1 MKIKFLQSLLTA
13 TLLTAGLSVTTA
25 QAAYPESPISIVV
38 PYAPGGSADALARL
52 IAQQLGPKLKGS
64 VVVVNKAGASGII
77 GEAFVA
83 QAKGDGYTLLYDATP
98 LSINPFLQKL
108 TFDPQKDLVP
118 LTLVSLTPM
127 FLVVPKNSPFNS
139 LDDVIK
145 AAKANPGKL
154 TFASGGQGTVQY
166 MAGELFSQGA
176 DVKMLHVPFKS
187 GGPAIT
193 ATVGGQVDM
202 MFSNLPA
209 VSGFIKNGDLKPL
222 AITSPDRH
230 ANYPQV
236 PTIAE
241 SAIKGYQAHE
251 WNGMFAPKGTS
262 PQVMA
267 QLQAA
272 IKEVLQMPEIQ
283 ARFTSLGATIIAST
297 PAEFK
302 KYMDNEAAKWGDVVK
317 KANITAQ

>member
-1 MKIKFLQSLLTA
+1 MNRTLIRSLLTA
-13 TLLTAGLSVTTA
+13 AAFATLLNTATS
-25 QAAYPESPISIVV
+25 QAAYPESPVSIVV

-52 IAQQLGPKLKGS
+52 IAQQLGPKLKGN
-64 VVVVNKAGASGII
+64 VVVSNKAGASGII
-77 GEAFVA
+77 GAAFVA

-108 TFDPQKDLVP
+108 TFDPQTDLMP

-139 LDDVIK
+139 LEDVIK
-145 AAKANPGKL
+145 AAKANPEKL

-176 DVKMLHVPFKS
+176 EIKMLHVPFKS

-209 VSGFIKNGDLKPL
+209 VSGFIKNGDLKAL

-230 ANYPQV
+230 TNFPQV

-241 SAIKGYQAHE
+241 SGIKGYQAHE

-262 PQVMA
+262 PQLMA

-272 IKEVLQMPEIQ
+272 IKEVLEMPEIQ
-283 ARFTSLGATIIAST
+283 SRFSGLGATIIAST

-302 KYMDNEAAKWGDVVK
+302 TYMDGESAKWGAVVK
-317 KANITAQ
+317 KANISPQ

>member
-1 MKIKFLQSLLTA
+1 MKIKFLRSLLTA

>member
-1 MKIKFLQSLLTA
+1 MKSIQFKAFFSA
-13 TLLTAGLSVTTA
+13 TLLSFGFGLSSA
-25 QAAYPESPISIVV
+25 QAAYPESPVNIVV

-52 IAQQLGPKLKGS
+52 IAQQLGPKLKGN
-64 VVVVNKAGASGII
+64 VVVMNKAGASGMI

-98 LSINPFLQKL
+98 LSINPFLHKL
-108 TFDPQKDLVP
+108 TFDPQKDLLP

-166 MAGELFSQGA
+166 MAGELFGQGA
-176 DVKMLHVPFKS
+176 GVKMLHVPFKS

-209 VSGFIKNGDLKPL
+209 VSGFIKNGDLKAL
-222 AITSPDRH
+222 AITSPQRH
-230 ANYPQV
+230 PNYPQV
-236 PTIAE
+236 PAIAE
-241 SAIKGYQAHE
+241 QAIKGYQAHE

-262 PQVMA
+262 PQIMA
-267 QLQAA
+267 QLQSA
-272 IKEVLQMPEIQ
+272 IKEVLEMPEIQ
-283 ARFTSLGATIIAST
+283 TRFKSLGATIVAST

-302 KYMDNEAAKWGDVVK
+302 KYMDGESSKWGEVVK
-317 KANITAQ
+317 KANISAK

>member
-1 MKIKFLQSLLTA
+1 MKITFIRSLLKSALLATA
-13 TLLTAGLSVTTA
+13 LTASVA
-25 QAAYPESPISIVV
+25 HAAYPESPVSIVV

-77 GEAFVA
+77 GEGFVA

-108 TFDPQKDLVP
+108 TFDPQKDLAP

-127 FLVVPKNSPFNS
+127 FLVVPKSSPFNT

-176 DVKMLHVPFKS
+176 GVKMLHVPFKS

-222 AITSPDRH
+222 AITSPQRH

-241 SAIKGYQAHE
+241 TAIKGYQAHE

-262 PQVMA
+262 PQIMA

-272 IKEVLQMPEIQ
+272 IKEVLEMPEIQ
-283 ARFTSLGATIIAST
+283 ARFNSLGATIIAST

-302 KYMDNEAAKWGDVVK
+302 KYMDNEGAKWGDVVK

>member
-1 MKIKFLQSLLTA
+1 MKSSSFKTFLTA
-13 TLLTAGLSVTTA
+13 TSLAIGLSTTPA
-25 QAAYPESPISIVV
+25 QAAYPESPVSIVV
-38 PYAPGGSADALARL
+38 PYAPGGSADALSRL
-52 IAQQLGPKLKGS
+52 IAQQLGSKLKGN
-64 VVVVNKAGASGII
+64 VVVVNKSGASGMI

-98 LSINPFLQKL
+98 LSINPFLHKL
-108 TFDPQKDLVP
+108 SFDPQKDLSP

-127 FLVVPKNSPFNS
+127 LLVVPKSSPFNS
-139 LDDVIK
+139 LEDVIK

-176 DVKMLHVPFKS
+176 GVKMLHVPFKS

-202 MFSNLPA
+202 MFANLPG
-209 VSGFIKNGDLKPL
+209 VSGLIKNGDLKAL
-222 AITSPDRH
+222 AITSPERH
-230 ANYPQV
+230 ANFPQV

-241 SAIKGYQAHE
+241 KAIKGYQAHE

-262 PQVMA
+262 PEIMA

-272 IKEVLQMPEIQ
+272 IKQVLEMPEIQ
-283 ARFTSLGATIIAST
+283 ARFKSLGASIIAST

-302 KYMDNEAAKWGDVVK
+302 KYMDNESAKWGEVVK
-317 KANITAQ
+317 NANIKSK

>member
-1 MKIKFLQSLLTA
+1 MTFIRSLVTSALFAASMSA
-13 TLLTAGLSVTTA
+13 TIA
-25 QAAYPESPISIVV
+25 QTAYPESPVSIVV

-64 VVVVNKAGASGII
+64 VVVVNKAGASGMI

-83 QAKGDGYTLLYDATP
+83 QSKGDGYTLLYDATP
-98 LSINPFLQKL
+98 LSINPFLNKL
-108 TFDPQKDLVP
+108 TFDPQKDLAP

-127 FLVVPKNSPFNS
+127 LLVVPKNSPFNS

-145 AAKANPGKL
+145 AAKASPGKL
-154 TFASGGQGTVQY
+154 NFASGGQGTVQY

-176 DVKMLHVPFKS
+176 DIKMLHVPFKS

-222 AITSPDRH
+222 AITSPQRH
-230 ANYPQV
+230 PNYPQV

-241 SAIKGYQAHE
+241 NAVKGYQAHE

-262 PQVMA
+262 PQIMA
-267 QLQAA
+267 QLQQA
-272 IKEVLQMPEIQ
+272 IKEVLEMPEIQ
-283 ARFTSLGATIIAST
+283 ARFNSLGATIIAST
-297 PAEFK
+297 PDEFK
-302 KYMDNEAAKWGDVVK
+302 KYMDNESAKWGDVVK